1 MKTLRDLE
9 KSAAL
14 QILDYLYENKE
25 SMRSQIE
32 DNVRGSSTTIGSS
45 LVILGEMGLLEERR
59 VPPFTR
65 YISLSPLGKQ
75 VAHHINEVKNLL
87 KEYAV

>member
-14 QILDYLYENKE
+14 QILDFLYENKE

-32 DNVRGSSTTIGSS
+32 ENVHGSSGTIGSS
-45 LVILGEMGLLEERR
+45 LVLLGEMGLLEERR

-65 YISLSPLGKQ
+65 FISLSPLGKK
-75 VAHHINEVKNLL
+75 VAQHINEVKKLL
-87 KEYAV
+87 KD